1 MGFRVRLCV
10 WVDFLFPLQKQK
22 IHWTLNIWTT
32 TKALFLSN
40 FCSARRFRQTWTRLM
55 YKYTYIFQTER
66 KRWENLTS
74 KRVFLFG
81 LLFFFFILFGY
92 IWDITKKNLMNFDT
106 NQSNFD
112 TFFEFFFL
120 GMQWLVSLT
129 WAYKLKITKTIITT
143 TSASSKFSFYVEV
156 IHDIHSNHLRITT
169 IGDIDSIS
177 ARIRNQLT

>member
-1 MGFRVRLCV
+1 MKTFFFWYGNKTMGFRVRLCV

-81 LLFFFFILFGY
+81 LLFFFSFFL
-92 IWDITKKNLMNFDT
+92 
-106 NQSNFD
+106 D
-112 TFFEFFFL
+112 TFGISRKRIWWISIRINPISIHFLSFFFL
-120 GMQWLVSLT
+120 ECNGLYLWLEHIN
-129 WAYKLKITKTIITT
+129 WK
-143 TSASSKFSFYVEV
+143 
-156 IHDIHSNHLRITT
+156 
-169 IGDIDSIS
+169 
-177 ARIRNQLT
+177 